1 MRKSPGTKLS
11 PENKLANPP
20 CSSGHKGPKSEREND
35 S

>member
-20 CSSGHKGPKSEREND
+20 CSSGHKGKSEREND